1 MRARWRRGENRRVPR
16 SRCGAALGAR
26 ENPRRP
32 FPSRDLN
39 VVSPRTDQS
48 IGWSPNGD
56 LLFSGSCRAQCGD
69 PMRRTAPPLSRSI
82 WLLCGAALIIGA
94 VSVAART
101 LPSAASED
109 PKTCTQASGYV
120 AIAAC
125 TRAIAAG
132 AYQCHELAKLHYD
145 RAFEYHAK
153 GDDDRA
159 IADYSEAIRLDPNYA
174 LAFYRRANSWQAKGD
189 NDRAI
194 ADFNESIR
202 LDPKD
207 PCAFYNRAMAWSD
220 KGERDRAI
228 ADYSEAIRLA
238 PTYAV
243 AFNNRGNAWGDKG
256 DHDRAIADYDAAI
269 RLKPKVA
276 AFYLNRGNAWGDKGD
291 NDRAIADYSEAIR
304 LDPKGAMALYL
315 RGVAR
320 QKKGDKAGGTADI
333 AAAKSIDPNAGNWR
347 RQAAPSGTVGI
358 EDQ

>member
-109 PKTCTQASGYV
+109 PKTCTQASGDV

-132 AYQCHELAKLHYD
+132 AYQGHELAKLHYD

-159 IADYSEAIRLDPNYA
+159 IADYNESIRLDPNYA
-174 LAFYRRANSWQAKGD
+174 DSYNNRGTAWLAKG
-189 NDRAI
+189 NYDRAI
-194 ADFNESIR
+194 ADFSAAIRLDPKDPAGFSNRGATWKLKGAPDRAIADLNEAIR

-228 ADYSEAIRLA
+228 ADY
-238 PTYAV
+238 
-243 AFNNRGNAWGDKG
+243 G
-256 DHDRAIADYDAAI
+256 AAI